1 MTHPTSSDWRDTI
14 DTFRHRGPGGDAALA
29 AAHPDLMQALLD
41 LAPGQALPVAGV
53 PVTRQE
59 PSLDDLQADQ
69 ERWDVDGDGDGDLAS
84 PWVVVQ
90 SVQSMRRHH
99 APLGRRWRSRLRGPR
114 DERGYTAVELLAMT
128 TVLVGMITVV
138 VGGGRIVDSNSQVD
152 DAAYA
157 AARAASL
164 ETTFEAAQIA
174 GRDAAKDSLEDRG
187 RACTTLSVSF
197 AGTDFRTSG
206 QVTARVTCHANLSD
220 VVGFGL
226 PGAKSFTATA
236 VVPIEQ
242 YRRLP

>member
-1 MTHPTSSDWRDTI
+1 MTRPPTTTADWRDAI
-14 DTFRHRGPGGDAALA
+14 DSFSHNGPGGDEALA
-29 AAHPDLMQALLD
+29 AQHPDLMAALQKLTPD
-41 LAPGQALPVAGV
+41 DEPLKIGGES
-53 PVTRQE
+53 VTRQ
-59 PSLDDLQADQ
+59 P
-69 ERWDVDGDGDGDLAS
+69 DGSWRVGRARNLAS

-90 SVQSMRRHH
+90 SLRSSRHRYPRH
-99 APLGRRWRSRLRGPR
+99 GRSWRERLRAPR
-114 DERGYTAVELLAMT
+114 DERGYAAVELLAMT
-128 TVLVGMITVV
+128 TVLVGFITVV

-164 ETTFEAAQIA
+164 ESNFEAGQIA
-174 GRDAAKDSLEDRG
+174 GRKAAADSLADRG
-187 RACTTLSVSF
+187 KACTHLTVSF

-206 QVTARVTCHANLSD
+206 HVNVQVTCHADLSD

-226 PGAKSFTATA
+226 PGAKDFTSTA

>member
-1 MTHPTSSDWRDTI
+1 MTQPTTTEWRDAI
-14 DTFRHRGPGGDAALA
+14 DTFHHRGPGGDAALA
-29 AAHPDLMQALLD
+29 AAHPDLVQALND
-41 LAPGQALPVAGV
+41 LAPGQTLLVDGV

-59 PSLDDLQADQ
+59 PSLDSRRADQ
-69 ERWDVDGDGDGDLAS
+69 DRWDVAGDHNLAS

-90 SVQSMRRHH
+90 SLQSRRRHH
-99 APLGRRWRSRLRGPR
+99 APLGRRWRRRLRGPR

-174 GRDAAKDSLEDRG
+174 GHDAAKDSLADRG
-187 RACTTLSVSF
+187 KACTQLTVSF

>member
-1 MTHPTSSDWRDTI
+1 MTRPPTTTADWRDAI
-14 DTFRHRGPGGDAALA
+14 DSFSHNGPGGDEALA
-29 AAHPDLMQALLD
+29 AQHPDLMAALQK
-41 LAPGQALPVAGV
+41 LAPDDEPLKIGGGRVA
-53 PVTRQE
+53 RQT
-59 PSLDDLQADQ
+59 
-69 ERWDVDGDGDGDLAS
+69 DGSWRVGRDRNLAS

-90 SVQSMRRHH
+90 SLRSSRHRYPRR
-99 APLGRRWRSRLRGPR
+99 GRSWRERLRAPR
-114 DERGYTAVELLAMT
+114 DERGYAAVELLAMT
-128 TVLVGMITVV
+128 TVLVGFITVV

-164 ETTFEAAQIA
+164 ESNFEAGQIA
-174 GRDAAKDSLEDRG
+174 GRDAASDSLADRG
-187 RACTTLSVSF
+187 KACTRLTVSF

-206 QVTARVTCHANLSD
+206 HVRVEVTCHANLSD

-226 PGAKSFTATA
+226 PGAKDFTSTA

>member
-1 MTHPTSSDWRDTI
+1 MTRPTSATADWRDAI
-14 DTFRHRGPGGDAALA
+14 DSFSHDGPGGDEVLA
-29 AAHPDLMQALLD
+29 AQHPDLMAALQELTPD
-41 LAPGQALPVAGV
+41 DEPLTFGGES
-53 PVTRQE
+53 VTRQT
-59 PSLDDLQADQ
+59 
-69 ERWDVDGDGDGDLAS
+69 DGSWRVGRDRNLAS

-90 SVQSMRRHH
+90 SLRSSRHRYPRH
-99 APLGRRWRSRLRGPR
+99 GRSWRGRLRAPR
-114 DERGYTAVELLAMT
+114 DERGYAAVELLAMT
-128 TVLVGMITVV
+128 TVLVGFITVV

-164 ETTFEAAQIA
+164 ESSFDAGQIA
-174 GRDAAKDSLEDRG
+174 GRDAAEDALADRG
-187 RACTTLSVSF
+187 KACTRLTVSF

-206 QVTARVTCHANLSD
+206 HVRVEVTCHANLSD

-226 PGAKSFTATA
+226 PGAKDFTSTA

>member
-1 MTHPTSSDWRDTI
+1 MTPPTTTDWRDAV
-14 DTFRHRGPGGDAALA
+14 DSFHHRGPGGDAALA
-29 AAHPDLMQALLD
+29 ADHPDLVQALQD
-41 LAPGQALPVAGV
+41 LAPGETLMVAGV

-59 PSLDDLQADQ
+59 PSQDDRWPDKD
-69 ERWDVDGDGDGDLAS
+69 RWDVDGFANNAS

-99 APLGRRWRSRLRGPR
+99 ASRGRRWLTRLRGPR
-114 DERGYTAVELLAMT
+114 DEHGYTAVELLAMT

-164 ETTFEAAQIA
+164 ESNFEVAQIA
-174 GRDAAKDSLEDRG
+174 GRNAAKDSLADRG
-187 RACTTLSVSF
+187 KACTQLNVSF

-206 QVTARVTCHANLSD
+206 QVTVRVTCHANLSD

-226 PGAKSFTATA
+226 PGAKNFTATA

>member
-1 MTHPTSSDWRDTI
+1 MKRQPTTNTAWAEAI
-14 DTFRHRGPGGDAALA
+14 DSFCHLGPGGDEALERH
-29 AAHPDLMQALLD
+29 HPDLVAALNALTAD
-41 LAPGQALPVAGV
+41 DEPLMIGGQT
-53 PVTRQE
+53 VTRQT
-59 PSLDDLQADQ
+59 
-69 ERWDVDGDGDGDLAS
+69 DGSWRVGRDKNLAS
-84 PWVVVQ
+84 PWVAVQ
-90 SVQSMRRHH
+90 SIRSARSHPR
-99 APLGRRWRSRLRGPR
+99 PGDRGWRERVRAPR

-164 ETTFEAAQIA
+164 ETSFEAAQIA
-174 GRDAAKDSLEDRG
+174 GRNAAKDSLADRG
-187 RACTTLSVSF
+187 KACTQLDVSF

-206 QVTARVTCHANLSD
+206 QVTVRITCHANLSD

-226 PGAKSFTATA
+226 PGAKNFSATA

>member
-1 MTHPTSSDWRDTI
+1 MTRPPTTTDWRDAI
-14 DTFRHRGPGGDAALA
+14 QYFSHDGPGGDEALA
-29 AAHPDLMQALLD
+29 AQHPDLVAALHTLSPSD
-41 LAPGQALPVAGV
+41 EPLTIGRHS
-53 PVTRQE
+53 VTRQT
-59 PSLDDLQADQ
+59 
-69 ERWDVDGDGDGDLAS
+69 DGAWRVGNDRNLAS

-90 SVQSMRRHH
+90 SLRAAHHRR
-99 APLGRRWRSRLRGPR
+99 RDRSLFRERLRAPR

-128 TVLVGMITVV
+128 TVLVGFITVV
-138 VGGGRIVDSNSQVD
+138 VGGGRFVDSNSQVD

-164 ETTFEAAQIA
+164 ETNFEAGQMA
-174 GRDAAKDSLEDRG
+174 GRKAAADALADRG
-187 RACTTLSVSF
+187 KACTQLTVSF

-206 QVTARVTCHANLSD
+206 HVSVEVTCHANLSD

-226 PGAKSFTATA
+226 PGAKDFTSTA

>member
-1 MTHPTSSDWRDTI
+1 MTRPPTTTADWRDAI
-14 DTFRHRGPGGDAALA
+14 DSFSHNGPGGDEALA
-29 AAHPDLMQALLD
+29 AQHPDLMAALQKLTPD
-41 LAPGQALPVAGV
+41 DEPLKIGGGR
-53 PVTRQE
+53 VTRQT
-59 PSLDDLQADQ
+59 
-69 ERWDVDGDGDGDLAS
+69 DGSWRVGRDRNLAS

-90 SVQSMRRHH
+90 SLRSSRHRYPRH
-99 APLGRRWRSRLRGPR
+99 GRSWRERLRVPR
-114 DERGYTAVELLAMT
+114 DERGYAAVELLAMT
-128 TVLVGMITVV
+128 TVLVGFITVV

-164 ETTFEAAQIA
+164 ESNFEAGQIA
-174 GRDAAKDSLEDRG
+174 GRDAAADSLADRG
-187 RACTTLSVSF
+187 KACTHLTVSF

-206 QVTARVTCHANLSD
+206 HVRVEVTCHANLSD

-226 PGAKSFTATA
+226 PGAKDFTSTA

>member
-1 MTHPTSSDWRDTI
+1 MTRPATTDWRDAV
-14 DTFRHRGPGGDAALA
+14 DTFQHRGPGGDAALA
-29 AAHPDLMQALLD
+29 AAHPDLVQALHD
-41 LAPGQALPVAGV
+41 LAPGQTLLVAGV
-53 PVTRQE
+53 PVTRQQ
-59 PSLDDLQADQ
+59 PSLDDRRADQ
-69 ERWDVDGDGDGDLAS
+69 DRWDVNGDRNLAS

-90 SVQSMRRHH
+90 SVQSMRRHR
-99 APLGRRWRSRLRGPR
+99 ASVGRGWWSRLRGPR
-114 DERGYTAVELLAMT
+114 DERGYTTVELLAMT

-164 ETTFEAAQIA
+164 ETSFEAAQIA
-174 GRDAAKDSLEDRG
+174 GRDAAKDSLADRG
-187 RACTTLSVSF
+187 KACTQLTVSF

>member
-1 MTHPTSSDWRDTI
+1 M
-14 DTFRHRGPGGDAALA
+14 AAL
-29 AAHPDLMQALLD
+29 HKLM
-41 LAPGQALPVAGV
+41 PGDV
-53 PVTRQE
+53 PVQIGRDSITRQ
-59 PSLDDLQADQ
+59 P
-69 ERWDVDGDGDGDLAS
+69 DGAWRVGNDRNLAS

-90 SVQSMRRHH
+90 SLRSSRHRH
-99 APLGRRWRSRLRGPR
+99 RDSSPWRERLRAPR

-128 TVLVGMITVV
+128 TVLVGFITVV
-138 VGGGRIVDSNSQVD
+138 VGGGRFVDSNSQVD

-164 ETTFEAAQIA
+164 ETNFEAGQMA
-174 GRDAAKDSLEDRG
+174 GREAAADSLADRG
-187 RACTTLSVSF
+187 KACTQLTVSF

-206 QVTARVTCHANLSD
+206 HVRVEVTCHANLSD

-226 PGAKSFTATA
+226 PGAKAFTSTA

>member
-1 MTHPTSSDWRDTI
+1 MTRPPTTTTDWRDAI
-14 DTFRHRGPGGDAALA
+14 ESFSHDGPGGDEALA
-29 AAHPDLMQALLD
+29 AQHPDLVAALHTLM
-41 LAPGQALPVAGV
+41 PGDEPLTIGRHS
-53 PVTRQE
+53 VTRQT
-59 PSLDDLQADQ
+59 
-69 ERWDVDGDGDGDLAS
+69 DGAWRVGNDRNLAS

-90 SVQSMRRHH
+90 SLRGSNHRHRGS
-99 APLGRRWRSRLRGPR
+99 LWRERLRAPR

-128 TVLVGMITVV
+128 TVLVGFITVV
-138 VGGGRIVDSNSQVD
+138 VGGGRFVDSNSQVD

-164 ETTFEAAQIA
+164 ETNFEAGQMA
-174 GRDAAKDSLEDRG
+174 GREAAADSLADRG
-187 RACTTLSVSF
+187 KACTHLTVSF

-206 QVTARVTCHANLSD
+206 HVRVEVTCHANLSD

-226 PGAKSFTATA
+226 PGAKDFTSTA

>member
-1 MTHPTSSDWRDTI
+1 MTRPTSATADWRDAI
-14 DTFRHRGPGGDAALA
+14 DSFSHDGPGGDEVLA
-29 AAHPDLMQALLD
+29 AQHPDLMAALQELTPD
-41 LAPGQALPVAGV
+41 DEPLKIGGES
-53 PVTRQE
+53 VTRQ
-59 PSLDDLQADQ
+59 P
-69 ERWDVDGDGDGDLAS
+69 DGSWRVGRDRNLAS

-90 SVQSMRRHH
+90 SLRSSRHRYPRH
-99 APLGRRWRSRLRGPR
+99 GRSWRERLRAPR
-114 DERGYTAVELLAMT
+114 DERGYAAVELLAMT
-128 TVLVGMITVV
+128 TVLVGFITVV

-164 ETTFEAAQIA
+164 ESNFEAGQIA
-174 GRDAAKDSLEDRG
+174 GRKAAADSLADRG
-187 RACTTLSVSF
+187 KACTHLTVSF

-206 QVTARVTCHANLSD
+206 HVNVQVTCHADLSD

-226 PGAKSFTATA
+226 PGAKDFTSTA

>member
-1 MTHPTSSDWRDTI
+1 MTRPPTTTTDWREAIESFSHD
-14 DTFRHRGPGGDAALA
+14 GPGGDEALA
-29 AAHPDLMQALLD
+29 AQHPDLVAALHTLMPGD
-41 LAPGQALPVAGV
+41 EPLAIGRDS
-53 PVTRQE
+53 VTRQT
-59 PSLDDLQADQ
+59 
-69 ERWDVDGDGDGDLAS
+69 DGGWRVGNDRNLAS

-90 SVQSMRRHH
+90 SLRAAHHRSHRRR
-99 APLGRRWRSRLRGPR
+99 GRSLFRDRLRAPR

-128 TVLVGMITVV
+128 TVLVGFITVV
-138 VGGGRIVDSNSQVD
+138 VGGGRFVDSNSQVD

-164 ETTFEAAQIA
+164 ETNFEAGQMA
-174 GRDAAKDSLEDRG
+174 GRKAAADSLADRG
-187 RACTTLSVSF
+187 KACTQLTVSF

-206 QVTARVTCHANLSD
+206 HVSVEVTCHANLSD

-226 PGAKSFTATA
+226 PGAKDFTSTA